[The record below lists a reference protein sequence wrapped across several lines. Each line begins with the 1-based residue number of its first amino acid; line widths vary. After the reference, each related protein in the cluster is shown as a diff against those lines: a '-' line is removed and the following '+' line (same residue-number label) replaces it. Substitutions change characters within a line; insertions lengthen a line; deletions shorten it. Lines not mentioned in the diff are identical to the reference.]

1 VSGKILIAYKAKKK
15 TKNLNMFIKK
25 DIK

>member
-1 VSGKILIAYKAKKK
+1 VAKYKLHIKQKR